1 MKILFLVFAIV
12 SVLIGAFVSM
22 IGYFANGLGLA
33 GTAIGDV
40 MYVAGM
46 FSAAVSIVCVVLGII
61 KLRKG
66 NVKKAV
72 AFALVGVIYS
82 VVMLAGMYIDEAVHT
97 KLMEKDIANR
107 KEEMYGEN
115 WDSAPAIEEIP
126 ELYAEVLNEVYAMAK
141 DQLDGDLMGFGVV
154 SMPEYYGDA
163 PLDNI
168 GFTIMDV
175 NGDNVKELVIGTA
188 APVEAGGT
196 AIFCIYSDPEN
207 PFYSVASIEGE
218 TYYLHSGEVDGTY
231 LAEIGGANAAWLLEA
246 EEGEAIVNI
255 NYQEGALDPVGRLT
269 LNMIPFSQYK

>member
-1 MKILFLVFAIV
+1 MKILFWVFAIV

-22 IGYFANGLGLA
+22 IGYFANGLELA

-40 MYVAGM
+40 VYVAGM
-46 FSAAVSIVCVVLGII
+46 FSTAVSIVCVVLGII

-141 DQLDGDLMGFGVV
+141 DQLDGC
-154 SMPEYYGDA
+154 STPW
-163 PLDNI
+163 P
-168 GFTIMDV
+168 T
-175 NGDNVKELVIGTA
+175 
-188 APVEAGGT
+188 
-196 AIFCIYSDPEN
+196 
-207 PFYSVASIEGE
+207 
-218 TYYLHSGEVDGTY
+218 
-231 LAEIGGANAAWLLEA
+231 
-246 EEGEAIVNI
+246 
-255 NYQEGALDPVGRLT
+255 
-269 LNMIPFSQYK
+269 